1 MKAIPE
7 IIAKANTNFL
17 KSYVGIDMQ
26 PRDITDVD
34 IDESLVNSGDFI
46 GVIRLDGLDPILAWG
61 MGSVTGHTTIAH
73 RIDGVL
79 HVCES

>member
-1 MKAIPE
+1 ME
-7 IIAKANTNFL
+7 
-17 KSYVGIDMQ
+17 M
-26 PRDITDVD
+26 RDVKDVP
-34 IDESLVNSGDFI
+34 IDESLINSGDFFGI
-46 GVIRLDGLDPILAWG
+46 IRLDGLDPLLAWG

>member
-1 MKAIPE
+1 ME
-7 IIAKANTNFL
+7 
-17 KSYVGIDMQ
+17 M
-26 PRDITDVD
+26 RDVKDVSV
-34 IDESLVNSGDFI
+34 DESLINSGDFI
-46 GVIRLDGLDPILAWG
+46 GIIRLDGLDPLLAWG